1 MRRPWA
7 HWGGGEVRQLLE
19 IGESDYSHTITTV
32 DKDNYVL
39 ETRETASDQSP
50 ERENR

>member
-1 MRRPWA
+1 MRCPWA

-39 ETRETASDQSP
+39 ETETASDQLLEGP
-50 ERENR
+50 DR